1 MSIKWGLSVLDFQ
14 HHAIDERAYHP
25 IGVHRAQYEHLLMMV
40 VQLHDEPYGK
50 TCEACAG
57 RQFASAVKS

>member
-1 MSIKWGLSVLDFQ
+1 MSIKWALSVLDFQ

-25 IGVHRAQYEHLLMMV
+25 IGVYRAQCEHLLMMI

-50 TCEACAG
+50 TCAACAG